1 MKNFKFP
8 KIPIEKS
15 KFTIALI
22 LLVQSASF
30 LIMSIVQWNKRR
42 SLAGAFLAIAAISG
56 TVGGILMAKSADKEK
71 KRLTVIDSLCGDY
84 LDEDMF
90 TEGFDVPVE
99 DEIDE
104 AEFPF

>member
-22 LLVQSASF
+22 LLVQSATF
-30 LIMSIVQWNKRR
+30 LIMAIAQWGKRK
-42 SLAGAFLAIAAISG
+42 SLAGAFLAIAAVSG
-56 TVGGILMAKSADKEK
+56 TVGGVLMAKSADKEK

-104 AEFPF
+104 EEFHF